1 MNDGCVLRQR
11 RGATARFAGVNLA
24 REMCSDCDAVT
35 LRNAIKTRP
44 KCNSGILCVVL
55 SCFLHLE

>member
-35 LRNAIKTRP
+35 LRNAIR
-44 KCNSGILCVVL
+44 LVL
-55 SCFLHLE
+55 SVIPVFCV